1 MTFTLDKPTQEQ
13 SDDQRMLI
21 SGSWESFEFVRKGFA
36 ESRAVKLFYYD
47 GTIEI
52 VMPGVAH
59 ELFKSIIAVLIEA
72 FLLSREIEFRPT
84 GSMTQERKNVASL
97 QADESYTIGLQ
108 RLSIEVTFTSG
119 NASKLSRYQA
129 IGVDEV
135 WFWED
140 GVLEV
145 YHLRQSGYERVDR
158 SEIFGLAAIDMTV
171 LSQCILMGETSIV
184 QASKTFLAAH
194 KN

>member
-1 MTFTLDKPTQEQ
+1 MGAQLLGIEGTQ
-13 SDDQRMLI
+13 
-21 SGSWESFEFVRKGFA
+21 
-36 ESRAVKLFYYD
+36 VK
-47 GTIEI
+47 IEI
-52 VMPGVAH
+52 
-59 ELFKSIIAVLIEA
+59 
-72 FLLSREIEFRPT
+72 
-84 GSMTQERKNVASL
+84 
-97 QADESYTIGLQ
+97 TIGLQ
-108 RLSIEVTFTSG
+108 RLSIDVTFTSG

-145 YHLRQSGYERVDR
+145 YHLRQAGYERVDR

-194 KN
+194 RN

>member
-1 MTFTLDKPTQEQ
+1 MTFTLDKPSQKK

-21 SGSWESFEFVRKGFA
+21 GGSWESFELIQKGLA

-52 VMPGVAH
+52 LMSGVAH

-97 QADESYTIGLQ
+97 QADESYTIDLQ

-145 YHLRQSGYERVDR
+145 YHLRQSGYELVDR
-158 SEIFGLAAIDMTV
+158 SEISGLAAIDMTV

-184 QASKTFLAAH
+184 QASKMFLAAH
-194 KN
+194 KS

>member
-1 MTFTLDKPTQEQ
+1 MTFTLDKSTPAQ
-13 SDDQRMLI
+13 SIDQRMLM
-21 SGSWESFEFVRKGFA
+21 SGSWESFKLVQKGLA
-36 ESRAVKLFYYD
+36 ESRAVKLFYDD
-47 GTIEI
+47 GMIEI
-52 VMPGVAH
+52 VMPGVSH

-72 FLLSREIEFRPT
+72 FLLSREIEFKPT
-84 GSMTQERKNVASL
+84 GSMTQELENVASL
-97 QADESYTIGLQ
+97 QADESYTIDFQ

-119 NASKLSRYQA
+119 NISKLSRYQA

-140 GVLEV
+140 GVLAI
-145 YHLRQSGYERVDR
+145 YHLRSVGYERIDR
-158 SEIFGLAAIDMTV
+158 SEIVGLSAIDMTV

-194 KN
+194 KS